1 MKTLVIVE
9 HNNDSIKPTTYSTV
23 TAASK
28 ISEEVYAL
36 ILGYNLTKA
45 VGELKKCNYL
55 KKIYFID
62 KEDLSKPIAENFCE
76 EIIKFLEDKDFTHV
90 FTPSSTF
97 GKNLS
102 PKIATELD
110 VQQVSDIINII
121 DGHTFERPIY
131 AGNAIA
137 KVKSNDPIKV
147 ITVRSTCFEPCK
159 LDSQVDVENI
169 SSELSKN
176 ELVDF
181 VNYDESK
188 SDRPEL
194 TSAKIIISGGRG
206 LQNGENFKLLE
217 GIADKLGA
225 AMGASRAAVDAGF
238 VPNDWQV
245 GQTGKIVA
253 PDLYI
258 AVGISGAI
266 QHIAG
271 IKDSKYIVCINKD
284 EEAPIFKFSDFGLV
298 ADLFDALPTL
308 EKKL

>member
-1 MKTLVIVE
+1 MKILIIVE
-9 HNNDSIKPTTYSTV
+9 HNNDSVKPSTYSTI

-28 ISEEVYAL
+28 ISDNIDAL
-36 ILGYNLTKA
+36 MIGYNNDPA
-45 VGELKKCNYL
+45 IDELKKSDYL
-55 KKIYFID
+55 NKIFSISKKGL
-62 KEDLSKPIAENFCE
+62 ENPIAENFSNH
-76 EIIKFLEDKDFTHV
+76 ILDFLQNNDYSHIL
-90 FTPSSTF
+90 TPSSTF

-110 VQQVSDIINII
+110 VQQISDIISII
-121 DGHTFERPIY
+121 DSDTFERPIY

-137 KVKSNDPIKV
+137 KVKSLDKV
-147 ITVRSTCFEPCK
+147 KVLTVRPTCFEPCGLSSNVEVETGM
-159 LDSQVDVENI
+159 LDNTEVSTVSYVG
-169 SSELSKN
+169 L
-176 ELVDF
+176 
-181 VNYDESK
+181 DESK

-194 TSAKIIISGGRG
+194 TSAKVIISGGRG
-206 LQNGENFKLLE
+206 MQNGDNFKLLE

-253 PDLYI
+253 PDLYV
-258 AVGISGAI
+258 AVGISGAT

-271 IKDSKYIVCINKD
+271 IKDSKFIASINKD
-284 EEAPIFKFSDFGLV
+284 EEAPIFNFSDYGLV
-298 ADLFDALPTL
+298 ADLFEILPEL

>member
-1 MKTLVIVE
+1 MKILIIVE
-9 HNNDSIKPTTYSTV
+9 HNNDSVKPSTFSTI

-28 ISEEVYAL
+28 ISDKIDAL
-36 ILGYNLTKA
+36 IIGYNNDSA
-45 VGELKKCNYL
+45 IDELKKSDHLNKIFNIN
-55 KKIYFID
+55 KKGL
-62 KEDLSKPIAENFCE
+62 ENPIAENFSNH
-76 EIIKFLEDKDFTHV
+76 IIDFLKNNDYSHIL
-90 FTPSSTF
+90 TPSSTF

-110 VQQVSDIINII
+110 VQQISDIISII
-121 DGHTFERPIY
+121 DSDTFERPIY

-137 KVKSNDPIKV
+137 KIKSLDKVKV
-147 ITVRSTCFEPCK
+147 LTVRPTCFEPCGLSSNVEVETVI
-159 LDSQVDVENI
+159 LDNTEVSTI
-169 SSELSKN
+169 SYEGL
-176 ELVDF
+176 
-181 VNYDESK
+181 DESK

-194 TSAKIIISGGRG
+194 TSAKVIISGGRG
-206 LQNGENFKLLE
+206 MQNGDNFKLLE

-253 PDLYI
+253 PDLYV

-271 IKDSKYIVCINKD
+271 IKDSKFIASINKD
-284 EEAPIFKFSDFGLV
+284 EEAPIFNFSDYGLV
-298 ADLFDALPTL
+298 ADLFEILPEL